1 MLVSVVVELGESPAS
16 ALQNDIVVESSA
28 PMTPSDASR
37 SSSAECDAL
46 AVVPS
51 ATLSGQVIG
60 CAVGWAATVLLP
72 DASLNDSP
80 WVIGWAPEMDSRQ
93 VDVTA
98 RHVRVQSSRTA
109 LPEQPDVSVACR
121 DDSTPSVGGSLQ
133 AAAQPLQATDDTH
146 GGNGCNSGAWAR
158 GLLRGCT
165 LVATGWGFTLF
176 VRDGPQEV
184 LLVRGG
190 HAGCDRVHVAMDP
203 DHPTTHHP
211 SASHSNDDDDDDDD
225 DDCDGVTAS
234 GVDITT
240 RTSGRLT
247 DRKGET
253 EESRDVCIVGVGAM
267 VDRGVVVMS
276 NGAAAMFEI
285 SISSHSPSET
295 RSPIRPVS
303 ACSAGLATCFSMHVR
318 L

>member
-1 MLVSVVVELGESPAS
+1 MTVHVAMIVSVVVELGESPAS
-16 ALQNDIVVESSA
+16 ALQNDTVGESSVST
-28 PMTPSDASR
+28 TPVR
-37 SSSAECDAL
+37 
-46 AVVPS
+46 S
-51 ATLSGQVIG
+51 ATLSGQMIG

-80 WVIGWAPEMDSRQ
+80 WVIGWAPEMD
-93 VDVTA
+93 A
-98 RHVRVQSSRTA
+98 RHVDVNARHARVQSLLSSRTA
-109 LPEQPDVSVACR
+109 LPEQLDVSVACR
-121 DDSTPSVGGSLQ
+121 DDSTPSVGGSLL
-133 AAAQPLQATDDTH
+133 AAQPLQAADDTH

-165 LVATGWGFTLF
+165 LVATGWDFTLF
-176 VRDGPQEV
+176 VRDGSQEV

-190 HAGCDRVHVAMDP
+190 HAGCDRVHVAMAP

-211 SASHSNDDDDDDDD
+211 SASHSNDDDDD